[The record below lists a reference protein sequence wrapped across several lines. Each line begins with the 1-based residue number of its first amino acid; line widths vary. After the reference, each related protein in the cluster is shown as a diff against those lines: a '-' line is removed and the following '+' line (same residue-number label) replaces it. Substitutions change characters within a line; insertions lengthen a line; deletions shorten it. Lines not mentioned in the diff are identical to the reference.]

1 MIAQTQ
7 ETRIY
12 SPEEY
17 LDLEIPEE
25 ERHEYINGE
34 IRVMPGGTP
43 NHNRIITNLCAATN
57 FAFKGKPYEVFVTD
71 QRVWIPR
78 RGIYTYPD
86 IMIIDGALQY
96 QEGRKD
102 TLLNPGIIIEV
113 LSKSTSSYDRS
124 DKFSAYRTIP
134 EFREYILIDQ
144 YQIQIE
150 HYVKTEPRKWTF
162 QEYDESNGSLAFSSL
177 AFEISLTDLYD
188 KVEFE
193 PEKREIS

>member
-1 MIAQTQ
+1 MIVQTQ

-17 LDLEIPEE
+17 FELEIPAE

-34 IRVMPGGTP
+34 IRVMPGRTP
-43 NHNRIITNLCAATN
+43 NHNRIVGNLYANLN
-57 FAFKGKPYEVFVTD
+57 FALRGQSYEVFITD

-78 RGIYTYPD
+78 RRIYTYPD
-86 IMIIDGALQY
+86 IIIIDGALQY

-102 TLLNPGIIIEV
+102 TLLNPSIIIEV

-144 YQIQIE
+144 YQIYVE

-162 QEYDESNGSLAFSSL
+162 QEYDESNGRLTFSSL
-177 AFEISLTDLYD
+177 AFEISLTDLYH

-193 PEKREIS
+193 PEEREIS

>member
-1 MIAQTQ
+1 
-7 ETRIY
+7 
-12 SPEEY
+12 
-17 LDLEIPEE
+17 
-25 ERHEYINGE
+25 
-34 IRVMPGGTP
+34 
-43 NHNRIITNLCAATN
+43 
-57 FAFKGKPYEVFVTD
+57 
-71 QRVWIPR
+71 
-78 RGIYTYPD
+78 
-86 IMIIDGALQY
+86 LQY
-96 QEGRKD
+96 QEGCKD
-102 TLLNPGIIIEV
+102 TLLDPGIIIEV